1 MENSLNEGEPHPMA
15 YDARQFVA
23 KYIAQNPLLIESIAS
38 CALTDN
44 RSAQI
49 CYSTLARMLHKEP
62 VSDRY
67 VLGLAWFLKNMEESD
82 DGK

>member
-15 YDARQFVA
+15 YDAQRWVA
-23 KYIAQNPLLIESIAS
+23 KYVANNPMIIESIAS

-44 RSAQI
+44 RTAQI
-49 CYSTLARMLHKEP
+49 CHSTLIRLLNSEP

-67 VLGLAWFLKNMEESD
+67 ILGLAWFLKNIEKVK
-82 DGK
+82 G